1 MLYSLGE
8 REGERER
15 EFFSFFLLSLVIFH
29 RSIPAL
35 IKIVVINDKKNQLNK
50 KNRQCEQKVCPEFD

>member
-15 EFFSFFLLSLVIFH
+15 EKESERESFFFLLSLVIFH
-29 RSIPAL
+29 RSIPAS
-35 IKIVVINDKKNQLNK
+35 IGIIVINDKK
-50 KNRQCEQKVCPEFD
+50 ESTE